1 MARAVHQ
8 FRFYADRESEER
20 NEPSGIEFTNV
31 GGAKGFANGEVFKEY
46 YPFYQ
51 LGIQTLPGTMIY
63 LNGSEDP
70 IIIGSTG
77 IYELDSSDGVEIF
90 TLQVSGASLSQISEA
105 ADGYIIID
113 VLYDKKKGGAL

>member
-1 MARAVHQ
+1 MAKAVHQ
-8 FRFYADRESEER
+8 FRFYKNSDAEER
-20 NEPSGIEFTNV
+20 NEPAGDAFNAV
-31 GGAKGFANGEVFKEY
+31 GGASGFATGDVFKDY

-77 IYELDSSDGVEIF
+77 IYELELEGI
-90 TLQVSGASLSQISEA
+90 SQIEDLHFEGKSLELIEKNPNA
-105 ADGYIIID
+105 YLIID
-113 VLYDKKKGGAL
+113 VVCDI